1 MIVIALQLLTNPTE
15 PWPALNYCLN
25 MFEVW
30 ISNIVLLVLPALL
43 SPLRDAGLASIC
55 VAFASVDH
63 GIDSSRF
70 EAFRD
75 VLWSLIV

>member
-1 MIVIALQLLTNPTE
+1 MIVIALQLLTNLTDGRG
-15 PWPALNYCLN
+15 C
-25 MFEVW
+25 
-30 ISNIVLLVLPALL
+30 
-43 SPLRDAGLASIC
+43 
-55 VAFASVDH
+55 FASVDH